1 MTIKAHFDGKVIVP
15 DEPVDLPV
23 GQQVEL
29 QVVDVG
35 PKPKKYMTARELAES
50 PVVGMWADRTDI
62 TDSTE
67 FVNELRR
74 RIERRE
80 L

>member
-1 MTIKAHFDGKVIVP
+1 MTIKVHFDGKVLVP
-15 DEPVDLPV
+15 QEPVDLPKD
-23 GQQVEL
+23 QVLEVTIN
-29 QVVDVG
+29 QAATD
-35 PKPKKYMTARELAES
+35 KRYMSGAELAKSEI
-50 PVVGMWADRTDI
+50 VGMWKDRTDI
-62 TDSTE
+62 KDSTE